1 MSLSWIHLQI
11 PIGKMVFPFGWSKGT
26 LLEKMVVQKPT
37 YKKMVVGLLGIPHV
51 FFLHHPS
58 GVFVAEE
65 VRQMTTW
72 EAGEPH
78 REPANGQSV

>member
-1 MSLSWIHLQI
+1 
-11 PIGKMVFPFGWSKGT
+11 
-26 LLEKMVVQKPT
+26 LEKWCFLLDDQKEP
-37 YKKMVVGLLGIPHV
+37 YLKKWSFRNQPIKNGGWTSRDSPC